1 MGYFTQAI
9 LLTQELG
16 ARVMLV
22 NCGGGAKDMSEV
34 QAQQHAVQMLK
45 RLGAVAAQH
54 SVTLALKAAAQGESN
69 IATTLG
75 GVCGLL
81 QQVAHP
87 NVKAALDVCNAN
99 ASYETA
105 GDWFEALGSDIALV
119 QLTDGRPG
127 GHLVWGDGI
136 VPLDDVLGVLQRNG
150 YDGPLA
156 LEVNDWGY
164 YDDPMAADARNIA
177 ALRGHFA

>member
-1 MGYFTQAI
+1 M
-9 LLTQELG
+9 
-16 ARVMLV
+16 
-22 NCGGGAKDMSEV
+22 
-34 QAQQHAVQMLK
+34 
-45 RLGAVAAQH
+45 
-54 SVTLALKAAAQGESN
+54 
-69 IATTLG
+69 
-75 GVCGLL
+75 
-81 QQVAHP
+81 
-87 NVKAALDVCNAN
+87 KAALDVCNAN

>member
-1 MGYFTQAI
+1 MP
-9 LLTQELG
+9 
-16 ARVMLV
+16 
-22 NCGGGAKDMSEV
+22 
-34 QAQQHAVQMLK
+34 VQMLK

-54 SVTLALKAAAQGESN
+54 SVTLARNAAAQGESN

-136 VPLDDVLGVLQRNG
+136 VRWMMCWACCSCNG

-156 LEVNDWGY
+156 LGSE
-164 YDDPMAADARNIA
+164 
-177 ALRGHFA
+177 